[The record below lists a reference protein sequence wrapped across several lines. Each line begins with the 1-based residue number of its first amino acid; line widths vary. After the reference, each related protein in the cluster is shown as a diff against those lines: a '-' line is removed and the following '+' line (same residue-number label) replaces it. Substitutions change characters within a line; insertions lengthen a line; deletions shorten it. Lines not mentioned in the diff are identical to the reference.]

1 MADLGLYFA
10 EEEEEQLAQ
19 EDKALSL
26 LVMSTDQDDTFD
38 PVDTEDLLAQMSSG
52 SIISHGMELDEDTD
66 MAQLF
71 AEPNLTAVEK
81 AQLMAR
87 SEYEYHRSFLARELP
102 ALLVQMNTR
111 QAIVQVIPIIRNFSL
126 DPMDTVRESLA
137 SQLDKTVLYFYQNS
151 IIDHTINEASLTDYS
166 LYTENIQDD
175 DIESGTLQNDQ
186 GSGSPPPLPHDIFTP
201 VFLNLLLDQ
210 NADIAHQTRLA
221 IVSVAENIP
230 DNVMESEI
238 LHGIITGLERLYN
251 PNIYGELDSDPF
263 ASHRDDQDGEAE
275 LGKMLVVVLLT
286 SLATLLGPERCTTVI
301 IPTLER
307 FMGNSQFY
315 VRKEIVMA
323 LGALFKVVDQ
333 AVAVER
339 LVPLYDAFVQDDT
352 WHIRRACCTILA
364 SLLTV
369 LPVDVKASKAEEI
382 YDIFSVDVSRS
393 VRSSIM
399 EVLGEV
405 IAGFE
410 HEQVPESLLNH
421 FLAMGQ
427 HPLNDHERA
436 VMCAFSFPA
445 VILTAGRS
453 KWDVMK
459 PVYMKLAGTFRTPIR
474 RSLAC
479 SLHEV
484 AKVLGP
490 ELADQDLAVAFA
502 DCLKAEDD
510 VREGVL
516 AHFIEFLACLSP
528 ECRSESLQHLYRA
541 WIDLERSSQWRTRDT
556 LAGQLPGLCEIVEGK
571 DVLQVV
577 MPLCVKACTDSV
589 AVVRES
595 GVRSFTA
602 FWEISDRFGPIP
614 IPKDTDCKSDGL
626 DFPTLD
632 EEEAEEHRRRSQSPE
647 LLFQRRDEDDVEME
661 DVTQDFDKISRTAVE
676 VAAEQGS
683 ESKEEQEQMDKETSE
698 RAMTTVKEQIIY
710 QTTDF
715 AVNGGFRSRVVAVQ
729 IIQSLVEQGLPI
741 PEFEEH
747 FLPLLTERLGV
758 DSVANVRIS
767 VAKVVSWVVDGSY
780 YGDQA
785 VSPRIQELQAALQQD
800 PDRDVRAYSGGPA
813 ELPKPKK
820 SKKKNATKQKKATR
834 TVTVFHQNPKNGEM
848 EVMQREENEDG
859 TEVQVLFE
867 GEDLLSDE
875 NDDDEDEDDDS
886 DEDDSSDDEFKVGSY
901 SQPLALVGSRSRKSI
916 DSWGD
921 DLDDEMEAAGNDMSH
936 TNSNGLDSLSS
947 PDDSDEDT
955 DAVDGVVPSAV
966 PHVNGARPLD
976 IEAGEP
982 LDASSDSDESEPELE
997 MDSQEDDIDSSN
1009 STASTSSDAVFVPL
1023 STTPIANS
1031 TATSTTPLS
1040 YADSVKNS
1048 DDTRTRAAAAA
1059 ALASNV
1065 SSLTS
1070 FCQANIPEPP
1080 CPSTVKESVVDDH
1093 NLYSFKSSSKSGV
1106 KLQLSAA
1113 SSNKEPN
1120 FAVPLSPLFPSLSSS
1135 NSSTS
1140 SSSSASNYST
1150 SSASSSTSSSAAAA
1164 AAAAA
1169 SLPFSYASVVVSGA
1183 AAAAAAATSSR
1194 AFSPP
1199 ISPPMAETA
1208 VALTF

>member
-1 MADLGLYFA
+1 
-10 EEEEEQLAQ
+10 
-19 EDKALSL
+19 
-26 LVMSTDQDDTFD
+26 
-38 PVDTEDLLAQMSSG
+38 
-52 SIISHGMELDEDTD
+52 
-66 MAQLF
+66 
-71 AEPNLTAVEK
+71 
-81 AQLMAR
+81 
-87 SEYEYHRSFLARELP
+87 
-102 ALLVQMNTR
+102 
-111 QAIVQVIPIIRNFSL
+111 
-126 DPMDTVRESLA
+126 MDYML
-137 SQLDKTVLYFYQNS
+137 
-151 IIDHTINEASLTDYS
+151 I
-166 LYTENIQDD
+166 
-175 DIESGTLQNDQ
+175 
-186 GSGSPPPLPHDIFTP
+186 
-201 VFLNLLLDQ
+201 LLLRF
-210 NADIAHQTRLA
+210 IC
-221 IVSVAENIP
+221 V
-230 DNVMESEI
+230 
-238 LHGIITGLERLYN
+238 
-251 PNIYGELDSDPF
+251 
-263 ASHRDDQDGEAE
+263 
-275 LGKMLVVVLLT
+275 
-286 SLATLLGPERCTTVI
+286 TL
-301 IPTLER
+301 
-307 FMGNSQFY
+307 
-315 VRKEIVMA
+315 
-323 LGALFKVVDQ
+323 
-333 AVAVER
+333 
-339 LVPLYDAFVQDDT
+339 
-352 WHIRRACCTILA
+352 
-364 SLLTV
+364 
-369 LPVDVKASKAEEI
+369 
-382 YDIFSVDVSRS
+382 
-393 VRSSIM
+393 
-399 EVLGEV
+399 
-405 IAGFE
+405 
-410 HEQVPESLLNH
+410 
-421 FLAMGQ
+421 
-427 HPLNDHERA
+427 
-436 VMCAFSFPA
+436 A

-556 LAGQLPGLCEIVEGK
+556 LAGQLPGLCEIVDGK

-614 IPKDTDCKSDGL
+614 IPKDTDCKPDGL

-632 EEEAEEHRRRSQSPE
+632 EEEAEEHQRRSQSPE

-661 DVTQDFDKISRTAVE
+661 DVTEDFDKISRAAVE
-676 VAAEQGS
+676 IATEQES
-683 ESKEEQEQMDKETSE
+683 ESKREQEQKEEETTE
-698 RAMTTVKEQIIY
+698 RAMTTVKEQVIY

-800 PDRDVRAYSGGPA
+800 SDRDVRAYSGGPA

-820 SKKKNATKQKKATR
+820 SKKKATKQKKATR

-867 GEDLLSDE
+867 GEDLLSDD

-886 DEDDSSDDEFKVGSY
+886 DEDDSSDEEYKVGSY
-901 SQPLALVGSRSRKSI
+901 SLPLSLVGSRSRKPI

-921 DLDDEMEAAGNDMSH
+921 DLDDEMDIAGDDMSH
-936 TNSNGLDSLSS
+936 TDSNGLDSLLS
-947 PDDSDEDT
+947 PDDSEEGT
-955 DAVDGVVPSAV
+955 HSVDGVVPSAV
-966 PHVNGARPLD
+966 PHVNGTRPLD

-997 MDSQEDDIDSSN
+997 MDSQEDDIDSSD
-1009 STASTSSDAVFVPL
+1009 SIASTSSDAAFVPL

-1048 DDTRTRAAAAA
+1048 DDTRTRTATAA

-1080 CPSTVKESVVDDH
+1080 CPSTTKESLVDDH
-1093 NLYSFKSSSKSGV
+1093 TLFSFRSSSKSGV

-1140 SSSSASNYST
+1140 SSTAVSNYST
-1150 SSASSSTSSSAAAA
+1150 SSASSSNSSSAAAA

-1194 AFSPP
+1194 AFAPP
-1199 ISPPMAETA
+1199 LSPPMTETA

>member
-1 MADLGLYFA
+1 M
-10 EEEEEQLAQ
+10 
-19 EDKALSL
+19 
-26 LVMSTDQDDTFD
+26 
-38 PVDTEDLLAQMSSG
+38 
-52 SIISHGMELDEDTD
+52 
-66 MAQLF
+66 
-71 AEPNLTAVEK
+71 
-81 AQLMAR
+81 
-87 SEYEYHRSFLARELP
+87 
-102 ALLVQMNTR
+102 
-111 QAIVQVIPIIRNFSL
+111 
-126 DPMDTVRESLA
+126 
-137 SQLDKTVLYFYQNS
+137 
-151 IIDHTINEASLTDYS
+151 
-166 LYTENIQDD
+166 QDD
-175 DIESGTLQNDQ
+175 DGESGTLQNDQ
-186 GSGSPPPLPHDIFTP
+186 EPGPPPSLPHDIFTP

-238 LHGIITGLERLYN
+238 LHGVITGLERLYN
-251 PNIYGELDSDPF
+251 PDMYGGLDGDPF

-333 AVAVER
+333 AVAVDR

-556 LAGQLPGLCEIVEGK
+556 LAGQLPGLCEIVDGK

-577 MPLCVKACTDSV
+577 MPLCVKACTDTV

-595 GVRSFTA
+595 GVSSFTA

-614 IPKDTDCKSDGL
+614 IPKDTDCKPDGL

-632 EEEAEEHRRRSQSPE
+632 EEEAEEHQRRSQSPE
-647 LLFQRRDEDDVEME
+647 LLFQQRDEDDVEME
-661 DVTQDFDKISRTAVE
+661 DVTEDFDKISRAAVE
-676 VAAEQGS
+676 IAADQGS
-683 ESKEEQEQMDKETSE
+683 ELRGEQEPKEEDTIE
-698 RAMTTVKEQIIY
+698 RALTTVKEQIIY

-741 PEFEEH
+741 SEFEEH

-767 VAKVVSWVVDGSY
+767 VAKVVSWIVDGSY

-820 SKKKNATKQKKATR
+820 SKKGTKQKKATR
-834 TVTVFHQNPKNGEM
+834 TVTVFHQNPKNGDM

-867 GEDLLSDE
+867 GEDLLSDD
-875 NDDDEDEDDDS
+875 NDDDEDDNDDS
-886 DEDDSSDDEFKVGSY
+886 DEDDSSDEEYKVGSY
-901 SQPLALVGSRSRKSI
+901 SPPLALVGSRSRKPI
-916 DSWGD
+916 DPWD
-921 DLDDEMEAAGNDMSH
+921 EDLDDEMEIAGDDMLH
-936 TNSNGLDSLSS
+936 TNSNVLDSLSS
-947 PDDSDEDT
+947 PDSGEGT

-966 PHVNGARPLD
+966 PHVNGTRPLD

-997 MDSQEDDIDSSN
+997 IDSREDDIDSSDSN
-1009 STASTSSDAVFVPL
+1009 ASSSSDAAFVPL
-1023 STTPIANS
+1023 STTPIANA

-1048 DDTRTRAAAAA
+1048 DDTRTRTATAA

-1080 CPSTVKESVVDDH
+1080 CPSTKESLVDDH
-1093 NLYSFKSSSKSGV
+1093 ALFSFKSSSKSGV

-1135 NSSTS
+1135 SSSTS
-1140 SSSSASNYST
+1140 ASSAASNYST
-1150 SSASSSTSSSAAAA
+1150 SSASSSNSSSAAAA

-1199 ISPPMAETA
+1199 LSPPMTETA

>member
-1 MADLGLYFA
+1 MGVDASDLGLYFA
-10 EEEEEQLAQ
+10 EEEEQLAQ
-19 EDKALSL
+19 EDKALSQ

-52 SIISHGMELDEDTD
+52 SIVSRGMELDEDTD

-102 ALLVQMNTR
+102 TLLIQMNTR

-137 SQLDKTVLYFYQNS
+137 SQLDKIVLHFYQNS
-151 IIDHTINEASLTDYS
+151 IIDHTINDASPTDYN
-166 LYTENIQDD
+166 LHTENMQEDNA
-175 DIESGTLQNDQ
+175 ESGTSQNDQ
-186 GSGSPPPLPHDIFTP
+186 EPGPPPPLPHDIFTP

-238 LHGIITGLERLYN
+238 LHGVITGLERLYN
-251 PNIYGELDSDPF
+251 PDSYGGLDSDPF

-286 SLATLLGPERCTTVI
+286 SLATLLGPERCTAVI

-323 LGALFKVVDQ
+323 LGALFRVVDQ

-364 SLLTV
+364 SLLSV

-453 KWDVMK
+453 KWDIMK

-502 DCLKAEDD
+502 DCLKAEDE

-556 LAGQLPGLCEIVEGK
+556 LAGQLPSLCEIVDGK

-595 GVRSFTA
+595 GVRSFAA
-602 FWEISDRFGPIP
+602 FWKISDRFGSIP
-614 IPKDTDCKSDGL
+614 IPKDTDCKPDGL

-647 LLFQRRDEDDVEME
+647 LLFQQRDEDDVEME
-661 DVTQDFDKISRTAVE
+661 DVTEDFDKISRAAVE
-676 VAAEQGS
+676 VAAEQVS
-683 ESKEEQEQMDKETSE
+683 ESEGEQEQKDMETTE
-698 RAMTTVKEQIIY
+698 RALTTVKEQIIY

-715 AVNGGFRSRVVAVQ
+715 AINGGFRSRVVAVQ
-729 IIQSLVEQGLPI
+729 IIQSLVEQGLSI

-747 FLPLLTERLGV
+747 FENLLADHLGV
-758 DSVANVRIS
+758 DPVANVRIS
-767 VAKVVSWVVDGSY
+767 VAKFVSWVVDGSY
-780 YGDQA
+780 FGDQA
-785 VSPRIQELQAALQQD
+785 VSPLIDELHAALQQD

-820 SKKKNATKQKKATR
+820 SKKKATKQKKATR

-867 GEDLLSDE
+867 GEDLLSDD
-875 NDDDEDEDDDS
+875 NDADEDDDDDS
-886 DEDDSSDDEFKVGSY
+886 DEDDSSDEESKVGSY
-901 SQPLALVGSRSRKSI
+901 RLLLTLVGSHSEKSI
-916 DSWGD
+916 D
-921 DLDDEMEAAGNDMSH
+921 DMSR
-936 TNSNGLDSLSS
+936 TNSNGLDPLSS
-947 PDDSDEDT
+947 SDESDEDT

-966 PHVNGARPLD
+966 PHVNGTRPLD

-982 LDASSDSDESEPELE
+982 LDYSSDSDESEPELE
-997 MDSQEDDIDSSN
+997 MDSQEDDIDSSD

-1031 TATSTTPLS
+1031 TATSMTPLS
-1040 YADSVKNS
+1040 YADSVRNS
-1048 DDTRTRAAAAA
+1048 DDTRTRAATAAV
-1059 ALASNV
+1059 LASNV

-1080 CPSTVKESVVDDH
+1080 CPSTTKESLLDDH
-1093 NLYSFKSSSKSGV
+1093 TLYSFRLPSKSGV

-1140 SSSSASNYST
+1140 LSTAVSNYST

-1164 AAAAA
+1164 AVAAA

-1199 ISPPMAETA
+1199 LSPPMTETA

>member
-1 MADLGLYFA
+1 MYLGLYFA
-10 EEEEEQLAQ
+10 EEEQLAQ
-19 EDKALSL
+19 EDKALSQ

-52 SIISHGMELDEDTD
+52 KRSFSIGLIKHQHQQQQQQQTPARPERTTRTRSIVSRGMELDEDTD

-102 ALLVQMNTR
+102 TLLIQMNTR

-137 SQLDKTVLYFYQNS
+137 SQLDKIVLHFYQNS
-151 IIDHTINEASLTDYS
+151 IIDHTINASPTDYS
-166 LYTENIQDD
+166 LHTENMQDD
-175 DIESGTLQNDQ
+175 DAESGTSQNDQ
-186 GSGSPPPLPHDIFTP
+186 EPGPPPPLPHDIFTP

-251 PNIYGELDSDPF
+251 PDSYGGLDSDPF

-315 VRKEIVMA
+315 VRKVSEHFA
-323 LGALFKVVDQ
+323 GLF
-333 AVAVER
+333 EM
-339 LVPLYDAFVQDDT
+339 L
-352 WHIRRACCTILA
+352 
-364 SLLTV
+364 
-369 LPVDVKASKAEEI
+369 DVKASKAEEI

-453 KWDVMK
+453 KWDIMK

-502 DCLKAEDD
+502 DCLKAEDE

-556 LAGQLPGLCEIVEGK
+556 LAAQLPSLCEIVDGK

-577 MPLCVKACTDSV
+577 MPLCVKACTDTV

-602 FWEISDRFGPIP
+602 FWEISDRFGSIP
-614 IPKDTDCKSDGL
+614 IPKDTDCKPDGL
-626 DFPTLD
+626 DFPVLD
-632 EEEAEEHRRRSQSPE
+632 EKEADEHRRRSQSPE
-647 LLFQRRDEDDVEME
+647 LLFQQRDEDDVEME
-661 DVTQDFDKISRTAVE
+661 DVTEDFDKISRVVVKVT
-676 VAAEQGS
+676 AEQES
-683 ESKEEQEQMDKETSE
+683 ESESEGEQEQMDMETTE
-698 RAMTTVKEQIIY
+698 RAFTTVKEQIVY

-715 AVNGGFRSRVVAVQ
+715 ALNGGFRSRVVAVQ
-729 IIQSLVEQGLPI
+729 IIQSLVEQGLSI

-747 FLPLLTERLGV
+747 FVSLLADHLGV

-767 VAKVVSWVVDGSY
+767 VAKVVSWVINGSY
-780 YGDQA
+780 FGDQA
-785 VSPRIQELQAALQQD
+785 VSPLIQELQEALQQD
-800 PDRDVRAYSGGPA
+800 SDRDVRAYSGGPA

-820 SKKKNATKQKKATR
+820 SKKKKATKQKKATR

-859 TEVQVLFE
+859 TEVHVLFE
-867 GEDLLSDE
+867 GEDLLSDD
-875 NDDDEDEDDDS
+875 NDADEDDDDDS
-886 DEDDSSDDEFKVGSY
+886 DEYDSSDEELKVGSHRL
-901 SQPLALVGSRSRKSI
+901 PLTLVGSRSRKSI
-916 DSWGD
+916 DPWD
-921 DLDDEMEAAGNDMSH
+921 DDMSR
-936 TNSNGLDSLSS
+936 TNSNGLDPLSS
-947 PDDSDEDT
+947 SDESDEDT
-955 DAVDGVVPSAV
+955 DGVDGVVPSAA
-966 PHVNGARPLD
+966 PHVNGTRPLD

-982 LDASSDSDESEPELE
+982 LDSSSDSDESEPELE
-997 MDSQEDDIDSSN
+997 MDSQEDDIDSSD

-1031 TATSTTPLS
+1031 TATSMTPLS
-1040 YADSVKNS
+1040 YADSVRNS
-1048 DDTRTRAAAAA
+1048 DDTRTRAATAA

-1080 CPSTVKESVVDDH
+1080 CPSTTKESLLDDH
-1093 NLYSFKSSSKSGV
+1093 TLYSFRLPSKSGV

-1140 SSSSASNYST
+1140 SSSAISNYST

-1164 AAAAA
+1164 AVAAA

-1199 ISPPMAETA
+1199 LSPPMTETA

>member
-10 EEEEEQLAQ
+10 EEEQLAQ
-19 EDKALSL
+19 EDKALSQ

-52 SIISHGMELDEDTD
+52 SIVSRGMELDEDTD

-102 ALLVQMNTR
+102 TLLSQMNTR

-137 SQLDKTVLYFYQNS
+137 SQLDKIVLHFYQNS
-151 IIDHTINEASLTDYS
+151 IIDHTTNASPTDYN
-166 LYTENIQDD
+166 LHTENMQDD
-175 DIESGTLQNDQ
+175 DAENGTSQNDQ
-186 GSGSPPPLPHDIFTP
+186 EPGPPPPLPHDIFTP

-238 LHGIITGLERLYN
+238 LHGVISGLERLYN
-251 PNIYGELDSDPF
+251 PDSYGGLDSDPF

-323 LGALFKVVDQ
+323 LGALFRVVDQ

-364 SLLTV
+364 SLLSV

-410 HEQVPESLLNH
+410 HERVPESLLNH

-453 KWDVMK
+453 KWDIMK

-502 DCLKAEDD
+502 DCLKAEDE

-556 LAGQLPGLCEIVEGK
+556 LAGQLPSLCEIVDGK

-602 FWEISDRFGPIP
+602 FWEISDRFGSIP
-614 IPKDTDCKSDGL
+614 IPKDTDCKPDGL
-626 DFPTLD
+626 DFPALD

-647 LLFQRRDEDDVEME
+647 LLFQQRDEDDVEME
-661 DVTQDFDKISRTAVE
+661 DVDEDFVKTCRAAVQ
-676 VAAEQGS
+676 VAVGLES
-683 ESKEEQEQMDKETSE
+683 ESESEGEQEQMDMETPE
-698 RAMTTVKEQIIY
+698 RAFTTIKEQIVY
-710 QTTDF
+710 QITDF
-715 AVNGGFRSRVVAVQ
+715 AINGGFRSRVVAVQ
-729 IIQSLVEQGLPI
+729 IIQSLVEQGLSI

-747 FLPLLTERLGV
+747 FVSLLADHLGL
-758 DSVANVRIS
+758 DTVANVRIS
-767 VAKVVSWVVDGSY
+767 VAKVVSWVINGSY
-780 YGDQA
+780 FGDQA
-785 VSPRIQELQAALQQD
+785 VSPLIQELQEGLQQD
-800 PDRDVRAYSGGPA
+800 SDRDVRAYSGGPA

-820 SKKKNATKQKKATR
+820 SNKKKASKQKKATR

-867 GEDLLSDE
+867 GEDLLSDD
-875 NDDDEDEDDDS
+875 NDADEDDDDDS
-886 DEDDSSDDEFKVGSY
+886 DEYDSSDEELKVGSHRL
-901 SQPLALVGSRSRKSI
+901 PLALVGSRSRKPI
-916 DSWGD
+916 DPWD
-921 DLDDEMEAAGNDMSH
+921 DDMSR
-936 TNSNGLDSLSS
+936 TNSNGLDPLSS
-947 PDDSDEDT
+947 SDESDEDT

-966 PHVNGARPLD
+966 PHVNGTRPLD

-982 LDASSDSDESEPELE
+982 LDSSSDSDESEPELE
-997 MDSQEDDIDSSN
+997 IDSQEDDIDSSD
-1009 STASTSSDAVFVPL
+1009 STASASSDAVFVPL

-1031 TATSTTPLS
+1031 TATSMTPLS
-1040 YADSVKNS
+1040 YADSVRNS
-1048 DDTRTRAAAAA
+1048 DDTRTRAATAA

-1080 CPSTVKESVVDDH
+1080 CPSTTKESLLDDH
-1093 NLYSFKSSSKSGV
+1093 TLYSFRLPSKSGV

-1135 NSSTS
+1135 SSSTS
-1140 SSSSASNYST
+1140 SSSAVSNYST

-1164 AAAAA
+1164 AVAAA

-1199 ISPPMAETA
+1199 LSPPMTETA

>member
-595 GVRSFTA
+595 G
-602 FWEISDRFGPIP
+602 
-614 IPKDTDCKSDGL
+614 
-626 DFPTLD
+626 
-632 EEEAEEHRRRSQSPE
+632 
-647 LLFQRRDEDDVEME
+647 
-661 DVTQDFDKISRTAVE
+661 DVTQDFDKISRAAVE

-947 PDDSDEDT
+947 PDDSDQDT

-1080 CPSTVKESVVDDH
+1080 CPSTIKESVVDDH
-1093 NLYSFKSSSKSGV
+1093 TLYSFKSSSKSGV

>member
-1 MADLGLYFA
+1 
-10 EEEEEQLAQ
+10 
-19 EDKALSL
+19 
-26 LVMSTDQDDTFD
+26 MSTDQDDTFD
-38 PVDTEDLLAQMSSG
+38 PVDTENLLAQMSSG
-52 SIISHGMELDEDTD
+52 SLMSSGMVLDEDTD
-66 MAQLF
+66 MVQLF
-71 AEPNLTAVEK
+71 AEPNLTSVEK
-81 AQLMAR
+81 ARLLSQ

-102 ALLVQMNTR
+102 PLLHQMNTR
-111 QAIVQVIPIIRNFSL
+111 QAIIHVIPIIRNFSL

-137 SQLDKTVLYFYQNS
+137 SQLDKIVLHFYQNS
-151 IIDHTINEASLTDYS
+151 IIDHTIKETPTALDEFNHLSG
-166 LYTENIQDD
+166 NIQGGGDNEGD
-175 DIESGTLQNDQ
+175 SSQHDQ
-186 GSGSPPPLPHDIFTP
+186 EPSPPPPLPHDIFTP

-238 LHGIITGLERLYN
+238 LHGIISGLERLYS
-251 PNIYGELDSDPF
+251 PDIYGGLDSGF
-263 ASHRDDQDGEAE
+263 FGSHRDEQDGEAE

-286 SLATLLGPERCTTVI
+286 ALATLLGPERCTTIV

-307 FMGNSQFY
+307 FIGNSQFY

-323 LGALFKVVDQ
+323 LGALAKVVDQ
-333 AVAVER
+333 SVTVER
-339 LVPLYDAFVQDDT
+339 LVPLYNTFVQDDT

-364 SLLTV
+364 SLLSA
-369 LPVDVKASKAEEI
+369 LPVDMKASKAEEI

-410 HEQVPESLLNH
+410 IEQVPESLLNH
-421 FLAMGQ
+421 FLAMG
-427 HPLNDHERA
+427 HNPLSDHERA

-490 ELADQDLAVAFA
+490 ELADRDLAVAFS

-528 ECRSESLQHLYRA
+528 KCRSDSLQHLYRA

-556 LAGQLPGLCEIVEGK
+556 LAGQLPGLCEIVDGR
-571 DVLQVV
+571 DILQIV
-577 MPLCVKACTDSV
+577 MPLCVKVCTDSV

-595 GVRSFTA
+595 GVKSFAA
-602 FWEISDRFGPIP
+602 FWEVSDRFGLIP
-614 IPKDTDCKSDGL
+614 IPSDTDGKSDGL
-626 DFPTLD
+626 DFPTMDED
-632 EEEAEEHRRRSQSPE
+632 EEEQQHRRESQSPE
-647 LLFQRRDEDDVEME
+647 LLFQQHDEDDVEME
-661 DVTQDFDKISRTAVE
+661 DVTEDFEKISQAAAVI
-676 VAAEQGS
+676 AAEQEA
-683 ESKEEQEQMDKETSE
+683 ESKEEQGKKGHQEAAEP
-698 RAMTTVKEQIIY
+698 AMTTVKEQVIY

-729 IIQSLVEQGLPI
+729 IIQSLLERGISIL
-741 PEFEEH
+741 EFEEH
-747 FLPLLTERLGV
+747 FLPILTDRLGV

-767 VAKVVSWVVDGSY
+767 VAKIVSWIVDGSY

-785 VSPRIQELQAALQQD
+785 VSPRIQELHVALQQD

-813 ELPKPKK
+813 ELPKAKK
-820 SKKKNATKQKKATR
+820 SKKKALKNKKATR
-834 TVTVFHQNPKNGEM
+834 TVTVFHQNPKNGELG
-848 EVMQREENEDG
+848 VMQREENEDG

-867 GEDLLSDE
+867 GEDLLSDD
-875 NDDDEDEDDDS
+875 NDEEEDEDEDS
-886 DEDDSSDDEFKVGSY
+886 DEDDSSDEEFKIGTY
-901 SQPLALVGSRSRKSI
+901 SLPLTLVGSRSSKTF

-921 DLDDEMEAAGNDMSH
+921 LVDGEMESTAEAN
-936 TNSNGLDSLSS
+936 NDSLIISES
-947 PDDSDEDT
+947 PDGSDEET
-955 DAVDGVVPSAV
+955 DAVDGVVPSV
-966 PHVNGARPLD
+966 VSHVNGTRPLD

-982 LDASSDSDESEPELE
+982 LDASSDSDESEPDLDL
-997 MDSQEDDIDSSN
+997 DSHEDSIDSSDN
-1009 STASTSSDAVFVPL
+1009 SSVENDAAFPPL
-1023 STTPIANS
+1023 STSPIANS
-1031 TATSTTPLS
+1031 SATSTTPLS
-1040 YADSVKNS
+1040 YADLVKSS

-1080 CPSTVKESVVDDH
+1080 SPSTTKNEAVLPSGH
-1093 NLYSFKSSSKSGV
+1093 GLSSFKSSPSKSGA
-1106 KLQLSAA
+1106 KLQLSAAA

-1135 NSSTS
+1135 SSSPS
-1140 SSSSASNYST
+1140 SSSGVASANYST
-1150 SSASSSTSSSAAAA
+1150 SSASSSASSSSSSAAVAAAAAA

-1169 SLPFSYASVVVSGA
+1169 SLPFSYASVVASGAAAA

-1199 ISPPMAETA
+1199 LSPPMTETTI
-1208 VALTF
+1208 ALTF

>member
-1 MADLGLYFA
+1 
-10 EEEEEQLAQ
+10 
-19 EDKALSL
+19 
-26 LVMSTDQDDTFD
+26 MSTDQDDTFD
-38 PVDTEDLLAQMSSG
+38 PVDTENLLAQMSSG
-52 SIISHGMELDEDTD
+52 SLMSSGMVLDEDTD
-66 MAQLF
+66 MVQLF
-71 AEPNLTAVEK
+71 AEPNLTSVEK
-81 AQLMAR
+81 ARLLSQ

-102 ALLVQMNTR
+102 PLLHQMNTL
-111 QAIVQVIPIIRNFSL
+111 QAIIHVIPIIRNFSL

-137 SQLDKTVLYFYQNS
+137 SQLDKIVLYFYQNS
-151 IIDHTINEASLTDYS
+151 IIDHTIKETSTALDEFNHHLSGDIQG
-166 LYTENIQDD
+166 ENDD
-175 DIESGTLQNDQ
+175 EGDPSQNGQ
-186 GSGSPPPLPHDIFTP
+186 EPGPPPPLPHDIFTP

-238 LHGIITGLERLYN
+238 LHGVITGLERLYN
-251 PNIYGELDSDPF
+251 PDLYGGLDNGLF
-263 ASHRDDQDGEAE
+263 ASHRDEQDGEAE

-286 SLATLLGPERCTTVI
+286 ALATLLGPERCTTVV

-307 FMGNSQFY
+307 FIGNSQFY

-323 LGALFKVVDQ
+323 LGALVKVVNQ
-333 AVAVER
+333 TVTVER
-339 LVPLYDAFVQDDT
+339 LVPLYDTFVQDDT

-364 SLLTV
+364 SLLSA
-369 LPVDVKASKAEEI
+369 LPVDMKASKAEEI

-410 HEQVPESLLNH
+410 IEQVPESLLNH
-421 FLAMGQ
+421 FLAMG
-427 HPLNDHERA
+427 HNPLSDHERA

-484 AKVLGP
+484 AKILGP
-490 ELADQDLAVAFA
+490 ELADRDLAVAFS
-502 DCLKAEDD
+502 DCLKAEDE

-516 AHFIEFLACLSP
+516 AHFIEFLTCLSP

-556 LAGQLPGLCEIVEGK
+556 LAGQLPGLCEIVDGK
-571 DVLQVV
+571 DILQVV
-577 MPLCVKACTDSV
+577 MPLCVKVCTDTV

-595 GVRSFTA
+595 GVKSFTA
-602 FWEISDRFGPIP
+602 FWEVSDQFGPIP
-614 IPKDTDCKSDGL
+614 IPSDADHKSDGL

-632 EEEAEEHRRRSQSPE
+632 EEEEEQQLQRTGSQTPE
-647 LLFQRRDEDDVEME
+647 VLFRQYDEDDVEME
-661 DVTQDFDKISRTAVE
+661 DVTEDFEKISRAAVE
-676 VAAEQGS
+676 IVAEQEL
-683 ESKEEQEQMDKETSE
+683 ESKGEQEKKPGHKDAVEP
-698 RAMTTVKEQIIY
+698 AMTTVKEQVIY

-729 IIQSLVEQGLPI
+729 IIQSLLERGISVSD
-741 PEFEEH
+741 FEGH
-747 FLPLLTERLGV
+747 FLPILTDRLGV

-767 VAKVVSWVVDGSY
+767 VAKVVSWIVDGSY

-785 VSPRIQELQAALQQD
+785 VSPRIQELHAALQQD
-800 PDRDVRAYSGGPA
+800 TDRDVRAYSGGPA
-813 ELPKPKK
+813 ELPKAKK
-820 SKKKNATKQKKATR
+820 IKKRALKNKKTTR
-834 TVTVFHQNPKNGEM
+834 TVTVFHQNPKNGELG
-848 EVMQREENEDG
+848 VIQREENEDG

-867 GEDLLSDE
+867 GEDLMSDDNDE
-875 NDDDEDEDDDS
+875 NEDEDEGEDEDEDDDS
-886 DEDDSSDDEFKVGSY
+886 DEDDSSDEEFKVGSY
-901 SQPLALVGSRSRKSI
+901 SLPLTLVGSRSKKAL

-921 DLDDEMEAAGNDMSH
+921 MIDDEMEATTEGDN
-936 TNSNGLDSLSS
+936 DSLIISES
-947 PDDSDEDT
+947 PDGSDDEN
-955 DAVDGVVPSAV
+955 DAVDGVVPSV
-966 PHVNGARPLD
+966 VLHVNGTRPLD

-982 LDASSDSDESEPELE
+982 LDASSNSDESEPELE
-997 MDSQEDDIDSSN
+997 LDSQDDIIDSFENN
-1009 STASTSSDAVFVPL
+1009 SADAEATFTPL

-1040 YADSVKNS
+1040 YADLVKNR
-1048 DDTRTRAAAAA
+1048 DDTRTRAAVT
-1059 ALASNV
+1059 LASNV

-1080 CPSTVKESVVDDH
+1080 CPTTNKTESVVSDDLGL
-1093 NLYSFKSSSKSGV
+1093 NSLKSSPSKSGA
-1106 KLQLSAA
+1106 KLQLTAAA
-1113 SSNKEPN
+1113 SSKKEPD
-1120 FAVPLSPLFPSLSSS
+1120 FAVPLSPMFPSLSSS
-1135 NSSTS
+1135 SSSTS
-1140 SSSSASNYST
+1140 SAACAHYST
-1150 SSASSSTSSSAAAA
+1150 SSASSSTPSSSSSAAAAAA

-1169 SLPFSYASVVVSGA
+1169 SLPFSYASVVASGA

-1199 ISPPMAETA
+1199 LSPPMAETA
-1208 VALTF
+1208 IALTF